1 MKRIIED
8 AFGPG
13 GHFSQD
19 VKYLVGHIEKRLARV
34 EGEDVDQDQG
44 SIQALE
50 VMSEEAKLLYV
61 RILAA
66 QSLLDGRLDP
76 REIEYLYVFMSRIGL
91 SAASREEVRQS
102 LQAREVQPPELLSL
116 VENFVSMDQDNE
128 KEIVVSIIKD
138 MTRVA
143 RADGA
148 VMPPE
153 RESIRAVA
161 EAWFADEAGQV
172 ILLAERAIEYDEA
185 LIKGEVSVSELEEG
199 GKQLASLA
207 TAVGVPLA
215 AVYFSGSV
223 VGLSAAGITSGLATL
238 GLGGL
243 LGLSAMVTGIG
254 VVILAGAGAYL
265 AVRWALGGREREL
278 EKKREHM
285 IQEVVKQHQKAIE
298 DLAEDISG
306 IALKLG
312 EYVSRS
318 DQNEAR
324 LARLKSE
331 LSIFNS
337 ALAELKQEK
346 ENLKVTSEQYAT

>member
-1 MKRIIED
+1 MGIIED
-8 AFGPG
+8 TFGPG
-13 GHFSQD
+13 GYFSQD
-19 VKYLVGHIEKRLARV
+19 VKDLARQMEKGLAWV
-34 EGEDVDQDQG
+34 EGKNVDQDQT
-44 SIQALE
+44 SMQALE
-50 VMSEEAKLLYV
+50 VMSEEAKLLYA

-66 QSLLDGRLDP
+66 QSLVDGRLDP

-91 SAASREEVRQS
+91 GAASREEIRQS
-102 LQAREVQPPELLSL
+102 LQAREVQPLELVSL
-116 VENFVSMDQDNE
+116 VEDFVSMNQDNE

-138 MTRVA
+138 MTQVA

-148 VMPPE
+148 MMPPE
-153 RESIRAVA
+153 QESIRAVA
-161 EAWFADEAGQV
+161 EAWFGDEAGQV
-172 ILLAERAIEYDEA
+172 ITLAERAIEYDEA
-185 LIKGEVSVSELEEG
+185 LLKGEVSISELEEG
-199 GKQLASLA
+199 GKQIASLA

-238 GLGGL
+238 GLGGI
-243 LGLSAMVTGIG
+243 LGLGAMVTGIG
-254 VVILAGAGAYL
+254 VVILAGAAAYL
-265 AVRWALGGREREL
+265 AVQWALGGREREL

-285 IQEVVKQHQKAIE
+285 IQEVIRQHQRAIE

-346 ENLKVTSEQYAT
+346 ENLKATSEQYAT